1 MSMDRKRLFD
11 DDIQTTVAEAPQP
24 SKPTHTKKSCRNIK
38 RVSRKRR
45 KCKTPTLTL
54 EP

>member
-11 DDIQTTVAEAPQP
+11 DDIQGTAAEAPQP
-24 SKPTHTKKSCRNIK
+24 SKPAPTKKSCRNIK

-45 KCKTPTLTL
+45 KGKTPTLTL